1 MLYLS
6 NITGYINFVENYFM
20 NIYDNESSNYKKL
33 KNIQDAFDYNMKLLE
48 NKIAET
54 ITNKQKIETMKSD
67 LNEANKKFKEAE
79 KCLEELKIELSN

>member
-1 MLYLS
+1 
-6 NITGYINFVENYFM
+6 M
-20 NIYDNESSNYKKL
+20 NIYDNKPNNHEKL
-33 KNIQDAFDYNMKLLE
+33 KKIQDAFDYNMKLLE

-79 KCLEELKIELSN
+79 KCLEELKIKLSN

>member
-1 MLYLS
+1 
-6 NITGYINFVENYFM
+6 M
-20 NIYDNESSNYKKL
+20 NIYDNESNNYEKQKK
-33 KNIQDAFDYNMKLLE
+33 IQDTFDYNMKLLE

-67 LNEANKKFKEAE
+67 LHEANEKFKEAE

>member
-1 MLYLS
+1 
-6 NITGYINFVENYFM
+6 M
-20 NIYDNESSNYKKL
+20 NIYDKELSNHQKL
-33 KNIQDAFDYNMKLLE
+33 KEIQDAFDYNMKLLE

-79 KCLEELKIELSN
+79 KCLEELKIKLSN

>member
-1 MLYLS
+1 
-6 NITGYINFVENYFM
+6 M

-33 KNIQDAFDYNMKLLE
+33 KKIQDAFDYNMKLLE

-54 ITNKQKIETMKSD
+54 ITNKQKIESMKLD

-79 KCLEELKIELSN
+79 KCLEELKIQLSN

>member
-1 MLYLS
+1 
-6 NITGYINFVENYFM
+6 M
-20 NIYDNESSNYKKL
+20 NIYDNESSNYERFKK
-33 KNIQDAFDYNMKLLE
+33 IQDAFEYNMKLLE

-54 ITNKQKIETMKSD
+54 VTNKQKIESMKLD

>member
-1 MLYLS
+1 
-6 NITGYINFVENYFM
+6 M
-20 NIYDNESSNYKKL
+20 NIYDNKSSNHEKL
-33 KNIQDAFDYNMKLLE
+33 KKIQDAFDYNMKLLE

-54 ITNKQKIETMKSD
+54 ITNQKKIETMKSD

>member
-1 MLYLS
+1 
-6 NITGYINFVENYFM
+6 M
-20 NIYDNESSNYKKL
+20 NVYDNESSNHERLKK
-33 KNIQDAFDYNMKLLE
+33 IQKAFDYNMKLLE

-54 ITNKQKIETMKSD
+54 ITNQKKIETMKSD

>member
-1 MLYLS
+1 
-6 NITGYINFVENYFM
+6 M
-20 NIYDNESSNYKKL
+20 NIYDNESSNNKKL
-33 KNIQDAFDYNMKLLE
+33 KKIQDAFDYNMKLLE

-67 LNEANKKFKEAE
+67 LNEANEKFKEAE

>member
-1 MLYLS
+1 
-6 NITGYINFVENYFM
+6 M

-54 ITNKQKIETMKSD
+54 ITNKQKIESMESD
-67 LNEANKKFKEAE
+67 IKEANEKFKEAE
-79 KCLEELKIELSN
+79 KCLVELKIQLNK

>member
-1 MLYLS
+1 
-6 NITGYINFVENYFM
+6 M
-20 NIYDNESSNYKKL
+20 NIYDNELSNHEKL
-33 KNIQDAFDYNMKLLE
+33 KEIQDAFDYNMKLLE

-54 ITNKQKIETMKSD
+54 VTNKQKIETMKSD

>member
-1 MLYLS
+1 
-6 NITGYINFVENYFM
+6 M

-54 ITNKQKIETMKSD
+54 ITNKQKIEKMKSD

-79 KCLEELKIELSN
+79 KCLEELKIKLSN